1 VGNTGENAA
10 DHPAGSEGGL
20 PERRVTANMIIG
32 YNVAY
37 FRKVAGATQEQLG
50 EPLGWT
56 KVAVSAAE
64 RSWDGKRVRKF
75 DADEILRIAQVFDVP
90 IAALF
95 LPPEDDGEKV
105 RYVIDDGGQDEQTAM
120 RRLLEWAM
128 SDPIET
134 DSPTMRAYEDR
145 LVAAIDKYLD
155 STVAEVV
162 ATRLKERATEEQLA
176 RALRGARQ
184 SRDALE
190 YIEET
195 LADLSSDNELLQKFL
210 TTMLSATPE
219 GQALIERDERW
230 ERLERGEATPEDDE
244 LTPEQ
249 LRRVWENLPAAERDW
264 QAKLALISEELF
276 GERGPVNRGELDRL
290 IAEARKRGIDGPN
303 DGRVLFRHDGTYALV
318 RPYPAD
324 RPEGDGE

>member
-1 VGNTGENAA
+1 MGENAA
-10 DHPAGSEGGL
+10 DHPSGSEDEL
-20 PERRVTANMIIG
+20 PERRVTANMVVG
-32 YNVAY
+32 YNIAY

-75 DADEILRIAQVFDVP
+75 DADEILRVAGVFGIP

-105 RYVIDDGGQDEQTAM
+105 RYVIDDGDQDEQATM
-120 RRLLEWAM
+120 RRLLELAM
-128 SDPIET
+128 SDPI
-134 DSPTMRAYEDR
+134 DSDSSIMQAYEDR
-145 LVAAIDKYLD
+145 LVSAVNTYLD
-155 STVAEVV
+155 SEAAEAV

-176 RALRGARQ
+176 TALREARQ
-184 SRDALE
+184 SRAALE
-190 YIEET
+190 DFEET
-195 LADLSSDNELLQKFL
+195 IAGLFSDNDLLQKFL
-210 TTMLSATPE
+210 VTMLKATPE
-219 GQALIERDERW
+219 GQALIEKEERR

-244 LTPEQ
+244 LTLVQ

-303 DGRVLFRHDGTYALV
+303 AARVLLRHDGTYELV

-324 RPEGDGE
+324 QPEEDGE

>member
-1 VGNTGENAA
+1 MV
-10 DHPAGSEGGL
+10 
-20 PERRVTANMIIG
+20 VG
-32 YNVAY
+32 YNIAY
-37 FRKVAGATQEQLG
+37 FRKVTGATQEQLG

-64 RSWDGKRVRKF
+64 RSWDGRRVRKF
-75 DADEILRIAQVFDVP
+75 DADEILRIAQVFGIP

-134 DSPTMRAYEDR
+134 DSPAMRAYEDR

-190 YIEET
+190 YIGET
-195 LADLSSDNELLQKFL
+195 LADLFSDNQLLQNFL
-210 TTMLSATPE
+210 TTMLKATPE

-230 ERLERGEATPEDDE
+230 QRLERGEATPEDDE

-249 LRRVWENLPAAERDW
+249 LRRAWENLPAAERDW
-264 QAKLALISEELF
+264 QAKLASISEELF
-276 GERGPVNRGELDRL
+276 GERGPVNRGELDQL

-303 DGRVLFRHDGTYALV
+303 AARVLLRHDGTYELV
-318 RPYPAD
+318 RPYHAD
-324 RPEGDGE
+324 QPEGDGE

>member
-1 VGNTGENAA
+1 VGNVGENTA
-10 DHPAGSEGGL
+10 DHPSGIEDEL
-20 PERRVTANMIIG
+20 PERRVTANMIVG
-32 YNVAY
+32 YNIAY

-75 DADEILRIAQVFDVP
+75 DADEILRISQMFGIP

-105 RYVIDDGGQDEQTAM
+105 RYVIDGGQDWQITM
-120 RRLLEWAM
+120 RRLLEHAM
-128 SDPIET
+128 SDPIDN
-134 DSPTMRAYEDR
+134 DSPIMQAYEDR
-145 LVAAIDKYLD
+145 LVSAVNTYLD
-155 STVAEVV
+155 SEAAEAV
-162 ATRLKERATEEQLA
+162 ATRLKERAAEEQLA
-176 RALRGARQ
+176 AALREARQ
-184 SRDALE
+184 RRVA
-190 YIEET
+190 
-195 LADLSSDNELLQKFL
+195 LADLEEALVGLFSDNDLLQKFL
-210 TTMLSATPE
+210 VTMLEATPE
-219 GQALIERDERW
+219 GQALIEREERR

-264 QAKLALISEELF
+264 QVKLALISEELF

-290 IAEARKRGIDGPN
+290 IAEARKRGISGPN
-303 DGRVLFRHDGTYALV
+303 AARVLLRHDGTYELV

-324 RPEGDGE
+324 QPEEDGE

>member
-1 VGNTGENAA
+1 MGENAA
-10 DHPAGSEGGL
+10 DHPSGSGDEL
-20 PERRVTANMIIG
+20 PERRVTANMVVG
-32 YNVAY
+32 YNIAY

-75 DADEILRIAQVFDVP
+75 DADEILRVAGVFGIP

-105 RYVIDDGGQDEQTAM
+105 RYVIDDGGQDEQATM
-120 RRLLEWAM
+120 RRLLELAM
-128 SDPIET
+128 SDPIDS
-134 DSPTMRAYEDR
+134 DSPIMQAYEDR
-145 LVAAIDKYLD
+145 LVSAVNTYLD
-155 STVAEVV
+155 SEAASAV

-176 RALRGARQ
+176 TALREARL
-184 SRDALE
+184 SRAALQGFE
-190 YIEET
+190 KT
-195 LADLSSDNELLQKFL
+195 LEDLFLDNDLLQKFL
-210 TTMLSATPE
+210 VTMLKATPE
-219 GQALIERDERW
+219 GQALIEKEERR
-230 ERLERGEATPEDDE
+230 ERLERGEPTPEDDE
-244 LTPEQ
+244 LTPAQ

-303 DGRVLFRHDGTYALV
+303 AARVLLRHDGTYALV

-324 RPEGDGE
+324 QPEGDGE